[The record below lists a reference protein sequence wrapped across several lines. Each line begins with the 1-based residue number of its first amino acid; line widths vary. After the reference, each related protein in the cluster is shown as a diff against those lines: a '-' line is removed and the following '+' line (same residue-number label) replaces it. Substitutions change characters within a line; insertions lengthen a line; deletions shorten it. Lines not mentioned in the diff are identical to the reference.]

1 MSFFA
6 ELLAGATSGLGKGI
20 VDQADYNDKLEA
32 QRALLQEKQQAAL
45 EMQRQR
51 AEDKAFQIQLAADAK
66 ASNGRGSGGDNIVDR
81 IFAADTP
88 EKRQQALG
96 LVEAFGGVNAAKAV
110 ADKVYGAPMM
120 QERSYET
127 IDALGDGTGAG
138 ITSVREKSTYIA
150 EKGAQELQ
158 RLYALFANKGD
169 TKGNAQGE
177 DQYMSNDLRTAGLQQ
192 ALQGGKPLAEAS
204 AYASQVSDPATY
216 DKNKTNA
223 DRVAVSEKNADAKVT
238 AAEAKRQADVAK
250 AEAKSASQFDQA
262 ILSYEKLKKDARPK
276 DRDVYDAVILDLKA
290 RRAALD
296 PVVATPAKQSS
307 NWTASGTTAPK
318 VQDSLARFSQLQ
330 KR

>member
-32 QRALLQEKQQAAL
+32 QQAAKL
-45 EMQRQR
+45 QQQQFQQMMQQQRLDEAASRQQDR
-51 AEDKAFQIQLAADAK
+51 LDAK
-66 ASNGRGSGGDNIVDR
+66 ANSRSSGGGDNIVDR
-81 IFAADTP
+81 IMSADTP

-110 ADKVYGAPMM
+110 ADKVYGAPQM
-120 QERSYET
+120 QEVPADYVGLPGQSD
-127 IDALGDGTGAG
+127 IGPDAKRL
-138 ITSVREKSTYIA
+138 EKSTYIA

-177 DQYMSNDLRTAGLQQ
+177 EQYMSNDLRAAGLEQ
-192 ALQGGKPLAEAS
+192 ALKGGKPLDQAS
-204 AYASQVSDPATY
+204 AYASQVGDPATY
-216 DKNKTNA
+216 DKNRTNA
-223 DRVAVSEKNADAKVT
+223 DRVAVSEKNAQAKVD
-238 AAEAKRQADVAK
+238 AAEAKRLADVAK
-250 AEAKSASQFDQA
+250 AEARTGAELDKA

-276 DRDVYDAVILDLKA
+276 DRDVYDAVILDLKS
-290 RRAALD
+290 RRAAFE
-296 PVVATPAKQSS
+296 PTATAPAKQPS

-318 VQDSLARFSQLQ
+318 VQDSLARFSQLRQ
-330 KR
+330 R